1 MRREGVLENTLYM
14 RGWARCFCDP
24 AIGITMGDFVRRFE
38 QYRRWFEYQ
47 SLIAP
52 GRRIRWR

>member
-1 MRREGVLENTLYM
+1 MKISDGTVYM
-14 RGWARCFCDP
+14 RDWTRCFRTQYV
-24 AIGITMGDFVRRFE
+24 GITMGDFVWHFRE
-38 QYRRWFEYQ
+38 YQRWFEYR